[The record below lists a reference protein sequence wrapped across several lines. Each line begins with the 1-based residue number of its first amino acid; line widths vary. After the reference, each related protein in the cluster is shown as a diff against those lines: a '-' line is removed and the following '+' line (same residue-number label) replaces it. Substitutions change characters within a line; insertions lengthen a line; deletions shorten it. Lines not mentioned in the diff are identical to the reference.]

1 MDIGGSILT
10 FALAGRDGSRVLAVT
25 YTPQPPK
32 PNETYPTA
40 QRWVL
45 ADAATGKVRRGR
57 TELENVSA
65 ADLSPDSTR
74 IALGGSDGTVELLD
88 ATTGDRIRTPDSG
101 HDSAVVSVA
110 YSPTSKYFVTGAL
123 DGSVSLWNGRDG
135 ELLGSVTPSHDAP
148 AWVQVLPDEQT
159 VLIANQRGQ
168 FYEWDIR
175 PGHLLDFGC
184 TFAGRDLTTREWQ
197 DVFGERKQVRVCNGS
212 TARARTG
219 RTRGG

>member
-1 MDIGGSILT
+1 VTHPCWPLLDLRLT
-10 FALAGRDGSRVLAVT
+10 VGDLELTPLVEADLAEVVRLMPADLELNPTATRFAVDESTHRRVVVHQEYWRSYGTWTTEAWRFQLAV
-25 YTPQPPK
+25 
-32 PNETYPTA
+32 
-40 QRWVL
+40 R
-45 ADAATGKVRRGR
+45 
-57 TELENVSA
+57 
-65 ADLSPDSTR
+65 
-74 IALGGSDGTVELLD
+74 
-88 ATTGDRIRTPDSG
+88 
-101 HDSAVVSVA
+101 
-110 YSPTSKYFVTGAL
+110 
-123 DGSVSLWNGRDG
+123 RDG